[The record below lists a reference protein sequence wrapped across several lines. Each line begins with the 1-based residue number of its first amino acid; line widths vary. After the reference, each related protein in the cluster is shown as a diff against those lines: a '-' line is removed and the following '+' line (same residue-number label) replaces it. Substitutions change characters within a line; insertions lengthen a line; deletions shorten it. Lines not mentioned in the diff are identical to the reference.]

1 MQVISVWSPK
11 GGVGKTT
18 LTAHLADCL
27 TVQHGK
33 KVIAYDADP
42 QLALFNTYKRGG
54 FAFDVTDSYP
64 SERPNCDFFIV
75 DFRPTANLSSHE
87 KTIIQNSSVVV
98 VPVRASRLDL
108 DSAKAVNNLAPEKRV
123 INVLSCFD
131 KRVSDQKEVRTHLA
145 PEHELI
151 SYLAIYARTMN
162 DYKTIF
168 TRDTDNLNGTTRARN
183 EVKTLVTKILEKSNG

>member
-1 MQVISVWSPK
+1 MKIISVWSPK

-27 TVQHGK
+27 TVKHGK
-33 KVIAYDADP
+33 RVLAYDADP
-42 QLALFNTYKRGG
+42 QLALYNTYKRGG
-54 FAFDVTDSYP
+54 FAFDVTDQYP
-64 SERPNCDFFIV
+64 NSRPDCDFFIV
-75 DFRPTANLSSHE
+75 DFRPTANLNNQE

-98 VPVRASRLDL
+98 APVRASRLDL
-108 DSAKAVNNLAPEKRV
+108 DSAKAINSLVEPENL

-145 PEHELI
+145 PNHELI

-168 TRDTDNLNGTTRARN
+168 TRETDSLNGTKRART
-183 EVKTLVTKILEKSNG
+183 EVQALVNNILEKTHD

>member
-27 TVQHGK
+27 ALQHGK

-42 QLALFNTYKRGG
+42 QLALFNTHKRGG

-64 SERPNCDFFIV
+64 NERPDCDYFIV
-75 DFRPTANLSSHE
+75 DFRPTANLSNHE

-98 VPVRASRLDL
+98 IPVRASRLDL
-108 DSAKAVNNLAPEKRV
+108 DSAKVVNSLVPKERV

-131 KRVSDQKEVRTHLA
+131 KRVSDQKEVRAHLA
-145 PEHELI
+145 SEHELI

-183 EVKTLVTKILEKSNG
+183 EVKTLVTQILEMTNG